1 MLNFYLFPSK
11 SKLDGSR
18 SIPRSLQSSLSLESC
33 PRNRSRIFEDFRGRG
48 KRKNEKLLKR
58 AAKPSPT
65 FIINSTLSPMV
76 FYAVRW
82 FFTPPDGSQFSTR
95 RTGPPFRSTTTITRS
110 SLPGR
115 VTTRREISRYRRA
128 SNLVLTSPRPRGDGG
143 DRRTAAIRALKWRAV
158 ERKGS
163 ESSIRE
169 FFRESSS
176 SSVLASNAWGDIK
189 RNNSTNERMFDVR
202 PDSSREKNFPVSIS
216 RRENSRG

>member
-76 FYAVRW
+76 F
-82 FFTPPDGSQFSTR
+82 FTPPDGSQFSTR
-95 RTGPPFRSTTTITRS
+95 RTGPTTTITRS

-143 DRRTAAIRALKWRAV
+143 DRRTAAIRALK
-158 ERKGS
+158 
-163 ESSIRE
+163 
-169 FFRESSS
+169 
-176 SSVLASNAWGDIK
+176 
-189 RNNSTNERMFDVR
+189 
-202 PDSSREKNFPVSIS
+202 
-216 RRENSRG
+216 

>member
-76 FYAVRW
+76 FYAARW
-82 FFTPPDGSQFSTR
+82 KPIFDEENRPPLPLDHDDHEEFVTRSCHDETRDFAVSSCLEPRADLSSSTR
-95 RTGPPFRSTTTITRS
+95 R
-110 SLPGR
+110 
-115 VTTRREISRYRRA
+115 RR
-128 SNLVLTSPRPRGDGG
+128 
-143 DRRTAAIRALKWRAV
+143 
-158 ERKGS
+158 
-163 ESSIRE
+163 
-169 FFRESSS
+169 
-176 SSVLASNAWGDIK
+176 
-189 RNNSTNERMFDVR
+189 
-202 PDSSREKNFPVSIS
+202 
-216 RRENSRG
+216 

>member
-76 FYAVRW
+76 FYAARW
-82 FFTPPDGSQFSTR
+82 KPIFDEENRPPL
-95 RTGPPFRSTTTITRS
+95 PTTTITRS

-143 DRRTAAIRALKWRAV
+143 DRRTAAIRALK
-158 ERKGS
+158 
-163 ESSIRE
+163 
-169 FFRESSS
+169 
-176 SSVLASNAWGDIK
+176 
-189 RNNSTNERMFDVR
+189 
-202 PDSSREKNFPVSIS
+202 
-216 RRENSRG
+216 

>member
-76 FYAVRW
+76 FLRRPMEANFRRGEPAPPLPDHDDHEEFVTRPCHDETRDFAVSSCLEPRA
-82 FFTPPDGSQFSTR
+82 DLSSSTR
-95 RTGPPFRSTTTITRS
+95 R
-110 SLPGR
+110 
-115 VTTRREISRYRRA
+115 RR
-128 SNLVLTSPRPRGDGG
+128 
-143 DRRTAAIRALKWRAV
+143 
-158 ERKGS
+158 
-163 ESSIRE
+163 
-169 FFRESSS
+169 
-176 SSVLASNAWGDIK
+176 
-189 RNNSTNERMFDVR
+189 
-202 PDSSREKNFPVSIS
+202 
-216 RRENSRG
+216 